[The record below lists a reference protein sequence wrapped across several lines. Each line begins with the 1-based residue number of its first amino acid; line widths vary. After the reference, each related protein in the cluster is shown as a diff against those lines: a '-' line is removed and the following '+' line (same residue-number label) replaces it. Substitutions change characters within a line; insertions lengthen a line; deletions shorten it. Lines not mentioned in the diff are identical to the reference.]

1 MKTLRTFMLL
11 AALALTSQQ
20 AWAGKAINFVLS
32 DSNGK
37 VHRLSDYSGKW
48 VLVNFWAP
56 WCPRCWMEFPLLND
70 LDSRKDF
77 VVLGVAMDYGGDES
91 SAHSYARRYNLRY
104 PQVMAG
110 NRRDPNS
117 PSHQVGPVDFYP
129 TSYLYAPDGE
139 LVMFIP
145 GIVSK
150 NKLASFMDQY
160 ARENPT
166 AFAEAPAQPV
176 AAASTATAAAAA
188 AAVVSKSAEP
198 PKTTPAV
205 KPAEYKKPPVSST
218 KKKVRS

>member
-1 MKTLRTFMLL
+1 M
-11 AALALTSQQ
+11 ALTSQQ

-48 VLVNFWAP
+48 VLINFWAP

-77 VVLGVAMDYGGDES
+77 VVLGVAMDYGGDET

-166 AFAEAPAQPV
+166 AFAEAPAQP
-176 AAASTATAAAAA
+176 AAAAA
-188 AAVVSKSAEP
+188 AAATAATAVAGKSAEA
-198 PKTTPAV
+198 PKPVPAAV
-205 KPAEYKKPPVSST
+205 KPAEYKKAPASNA